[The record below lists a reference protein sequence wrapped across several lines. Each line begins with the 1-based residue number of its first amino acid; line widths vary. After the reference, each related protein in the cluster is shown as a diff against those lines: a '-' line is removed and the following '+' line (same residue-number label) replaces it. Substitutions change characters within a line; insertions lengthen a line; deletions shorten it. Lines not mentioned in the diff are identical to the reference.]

1 MSKKKNLKIDHVKP
15 RLLREFYGI
24 ILTHYRTHWRLLLGA
39 FVALLFSVTLS
50 LMAPWPLKM
59 VLDYV
64 ILGNALPPGFNFL
77 SGWLSGTPE
86 QLLLTLTIAFFAI
99 NMGQSFISF
108 IYKIGIQ
115 VASTKIETDFRQRL
129 FAQLQR
135 MALRFRGQAHT
146 GDIVYRLTNDVL
158 SVRILLVRFPKELL
172 TRFLVISTHVGLM
185 CMLNWQLALIAFS
198 ILPVIFLGN
207 LYFGTGVQTATRK
220 KKKEMSKVSSVAA
233 ETIQSMA
240 LIQAYG
246 REDLLQKGF
255 SQNNRAS
262 MASSIDAIRY
272 SKLYKRFNDVL
283 IAFGTGL
290 VLYFAGNYAL
300 GGAILPGTVVL
311 FAAYLK
317 RLYGPLDKFVELLVK
332 VAAAQVSV
340 QRLLELLKFE
350 ILVEDDPDA
359 VEAPVLNGP
368 IEFKDVTFGYQPDRP
383 VLKNI
388 NFTVNPGEKIAII
401 GPSGAGKSTLMS
413 LLCRFY
419 DPQQGE
425 IRINHQNIQ
434 NFKLKSLRAQI
445 TILLQD
451 APLFN
456 QTIRENIVFGKPNA
470 SMEEVVEAAKIA
482 QAHNFIEKLP
492 RGYHTMVYENGQN
505 LSGGE
510 RQRIHIARAV
520 IRNTPI
526 LILDEP
532 TTALDPESEQQVHLA
547 LEKLMKGKTVFM
559 IAHKMNSIVQAD
571 RILVL
576 ENGQV
581 QGFGTHKELYENNA
595 YYRRFIDTHFGQV
608 VQI

>member
-1 MSKKKNLKIDHVKP
+1 MSKKKTIKIDHVRP
-15 RLLREFYGI
+15 RLLREFYGLM
-24 ILTHYRTHWRLLLGA
+24 LTHYRTHWRILLGA

-64 ILGNALPPGFNFL
+64 ILGNPLPEGFHFL
-77 SGWLSGTPE
+77 SRWLIGSPE
-86 QLLLTLTIAFFAI
+86 QLLLTLTIAFFVI

-108 IYKIGIQ
+108 IYKVGIQ
-115 VASTKIETDFRQRL
+115 IASTKIETDFRQRL

-135 MALRFRGQAHT
+135 MALNFRGRTHT
-146 GDIVYRLTNDVL
+146 GDIVYRLTSDILNI
-158 SVRILLVRFPKELL
+158 RILLVRFPKELL
-172 TRFLVISTHVGLM
+172 TRFLVIVTHVGLM
-185 CMLNWQLALIAFS
+185 CTLNLQLAFIAFS

-207 LYFGTGVQTATRK
+207 LYFGTGVQSATRK
-220 KKKEMSKVSSVAA
+220 KKKEMSKVSSLAV

-240 LIQAYG
+240 LVQAYG

-255 SQNNRAS
+255 ARNNRAS
-262 MASSIDAIRY
+262 MASSIQAIRY
-272 SKLYKRFNDVL
+272 SKLYKRFNDVF

-300 GGAILPGTVVL
+300 EGSILPGTVVL
-311 FAAYLK
+311 FVAYLK

-350 ILVEDDPDA
+350 ILVKDDPQA
-359 VEAPVLNGP
+359 VEAPVLNGS
-368 IEFKDVTFGYQPDRP
+368 IEFKNVTFGYLPDRP

-388 NFTVNPGEKIAII
+388 NFRVHPGEKIAII

-419 DPQQGE
+419 DPHQGE
-425 IRINHQNIQ
+425 IRINGQNIRQ
-434 NFKLKSLRAQI
+434 FKLKSLRAQI
-445 TILLQD
+445 TILLQE

-456 QTIRENIVFGKPNA
+456 QTIRDNIAFGKPGA
-470 SMEEVVEAAKIA
+470 TMEEVVQAAKIA
-482 QAHNFIEKLP
+482 HAHNFIEKLP
-492 RGYHTMVYENGQN
+492 HGYHTMVSESGQN

-510 RQRIHIARAV
+510 RQRLHIARAA
-520 IRNTPI
+520 IRDTPI

-532 TTALDPESEQQVHLA
+532 TTALDPESEHQVNRA
-547 LEKLMKGKTVFM
+547 LETLMKGKTVFI
-559 IAHKMNSIVQAD
+559 IAHKMNSIIQAD

-581 QGFGTHKELYENNA
+581 QGFGRHKELYQTNP
-595 YYRRFIDTHFGQV
+595 YYRKFIDTHFGQV